1 MVVRHG
7 IIWQNLRTTDR
18 HKSQYENF
26 GVVVQR
32 FHISTA
38 GKTEYLRDFKFCNY

>member
-7 IIWQNLRTTDR
+7 IIWQNLKTTDR
-18 HKSQYENF
+18 HKSQNENF

-38 GKTEYLRDFKFCNY
+38 EKTEHVRDFKFHNY